1 MRRPTFKVC
10 QYLHRGKRMWR
21 IRIPARF
28 SATGKVSDL
37 YYHTK
42 ADAERDAVALREKY
56 ASGDLLRNDILSP
69 AVVRDARDALAMLA
83 AAGSTMS
90 LTAAVKLALEHQAA
104 IGRGLPVS
112 ELLERYA
119 AEVSAA
125 RQWSAKH
132 RSTWRNYSTRFAA
145 AFGTRNIA
153 TITAPELREW
163 YAATYGQSATYYNS
177 ALAVI
182 APAFSWAVKQELID
196 RNPFE
201 LIERRK
207 VAAADGV
214 DVFTPAEA
222 RRLLAACRDH
232 TANTPVH
239 PMWDGSTVP
248 AIYRLD
254 CTDAR
259 LPFAILLFAGIRP
272 EELTK
277 LTWEDIRTEQN
288 GTEYIHVRPS
298 VAKTRQVRLVRVRP
312 TLAAFLATIPQSART
327 GALVPKNWKRKAAIV
342 RKAAGLQNRHDTAR
356 HSFASYALAQDGSLD
371 NLRADLGHTR
381 GSDMLYKHYR
391 AATTAETAAEYWSI
405 RPE

>member
-125 RQWSAKH
+125 RQWSTKH
-132 RSTWRNYSTRFAA
+132 RGTWRNYATRFAA

-163 YAATYGQSATYYNS
+163 YAANYGQSATYYNS

-214 DVFTPAEA
+214 DIFTPAEA

-232 TANTPVH
+232 TANTPAH
-239 PMWDGSTVP
+239 PMWDGGTVP

-254 CTDAR
+254 CADAR

-277 LTWEDIRTEQN
+277 LTWEDIRTEPN

-312 TLAAFLATIPQSART
+312 TLAAFLATVPQNART

-356 HSFASYALAQDGSLD
+356 HSFASYVLAQDGSLD

>member
-1 MRRPTFKVC
+1 
-10 QYLHRGKRMWR
+10 MWR

-28 SATGKVSDL
+28 SASGKPADL
-37 YYHTK
+37 YYHTR
-42 ADAERDAVALREKY
+42 ADAERDAVALREKH
-56 ASGDLLRNDILSP
+56 ASGDLLRNDLLTTAAI
-69 AVVRDARDALAMLA
+69 RDARDALAMLA
-83 AAGSTMS
+83 AAGSG
-90 LTAAVKLALEHQAA
+90 LTLVGAVKLALEQQAA
-104 IGRGLPVS
+104 IGRGIAVS

-119 AEVSAA
+119 AEVSAS
-125 RQWSAKH
+125 RQWSAAY
-132 RSTWRNYSTRFAA
+132 RTTWRNYSARFAA

-153 TITAPELREW
+153 TIAAPELREW
-163 YAATYGQSATYYNS
+163 YAGTYGQSASYYNS

-182 APAFSWAVKQELID
+182 APAFNWAVRQELID

-207 VAAADGV
+207 VAAVDGV
-214 DVFTPAEA
+214 DIFTPAEA
-222 RRLLAACRDH
+222 RRLLTACRDH
-232 TANTPVH
+232 SAATPEH

-254 CTDAR
+254 CSDA
-259 LPFAILLFAGIRP
+259 LVPFAVLLFAGIRP

-277 LTWEDIRTEQN
+277 LTWEDLRTEP
-288 GTEYIHVRPS
+288 GGAAYIHIKPS
-298 VAKTRQVRLVRVRP
+298 VAKTRQVRLVRVRE
-312 TLAAFLATIPQSART
+312 TLAAFLALVPENART

-356 HSFASYALAQDGSLD
+356 HSFASYALALDNSLD

-391 AATTAETAAEYWSI
+391 AATSAEAARQYWGIS
-405 RPE
+405 PSNCAE